1 MKFNTFM
8 LIYAVVSLIFGLG
21 FVLTPGLVLSVYG
34 VEADLSFRY
43 IGQLF
48 GAALISLGVLSWSVR
63 SAGDS
68 DVRKAVLSSLLVG
81 EVLGFVLAV
90 IGQITGALNVLGWS
104 VVFVYLLLSA
114 GLAYFRFAS
123 PSR

>member
-8 LIYAVVSLIFGLG
+8 LIYAVVSLLFGIG
-21 FVLTPGLVLSVYG
+21 FVLAPGLVLSVYG
-34 VEADLSFRY
+34 ADADLSFRY

-81 EVLGFVLAV
+81 EVIGFVLAV
-90 IGQITGALNVLGWS
+90 IGQITGALTVLGWS

-114 GLAYFRFAS
+114 GLAYFRFAAS
-123 PSR
+123 SQ

>member
-8 LIYAVVSLIFGLG
+8 IIYAIVSLLFGIG
-21 FVLTPGLVLSVYG
+21 FVLAPGLVLSVYG
-34 VEADLSFRY
+34 ADADLSFRY

-81 EVLGFVLAV
+81 EVIGFVLAV

-123 PSR
+123 PTR

>member
-8 LIYAVVSLIFGLG
+8 LIYAVVSLLFGIG
-21 FVLTPGLVLSVYG
+21 FVLAPGLVLSVYG

-43 IGQLF
+43 IAQLF

-81 EVLGFVLAV
+81 EVIGFVLAV

-123 PSR
+123 PTR

>member
-8 LIYAVVSLIFGLG
+8 FIYAVVSLMFGIG
-21 FVLTPGLVLSVYG
+21 FVLMPGLVLSVYG
-34 VEADLSFRY
+34 VEADLSFKY
-43 IGQLF
+43 IAQLF

-63 SAGDS
+63 GAGDS

-81 EVLGFVLAV
+81 EAIGLILAV
-90 IGQITGALNVLGWS
+90 MGQVTGALNVLGWS

-114 GLAYFRFAS
+114 GLVYFRFAS
-123 PSR
+123 PTQ

>member
-8 LIYAVVSLIFGLG
+8 LIYAVVSLLFGIG
-21 FVLTPGLVLSVYG
+21 FVLAPGLVLSVYG
-34 VEADLSFRY
+34 ADADLSFRY

-81 EVLGFVLAV
+81 EVIGFVLAV
-90 IGQITGALNVLGWS
+90 IGQLTGALNVLGWS

-114 GLAYFRFAS
+114 GLAYFRFAGS
-123 PSR
+123 SR

>member
-8 LIYAVVSLIFGLG
+8 LIYAVVSLLFGIG
-21 FVLTPGLVLSVYG
+21 FVLAPALVLSVYG
-34 VEADLSFRY
+34 VDADLSFRY
-43 IGQLF
+43 IGQLL

-68 DVRKAVLSSLLVG
+68 DVRKAVLSSLLIG
-81 EVLGFVLAV
+81 EVIGFVLAV
-90 IGQITGALNVLGWS
+90 IGQMTGALNVLGWS

-123 PSR
+123 STR

>member
-8 LIYAVVSLIFGLG
+8 LIYAVVSLLFGIG
-21 FVLTPGLVLSVYG
+21 FVLAPALVLSVYG
-34 VEADLSFRY
+34 VDADLSFRY
-43 IGQLF
+43 IGQLL

-81 EVLGFVLAV
+81 EVIGFVLAV

-123 PSR
+123 PTR

>member
-8 LIYAVVSLIFGLG
+8 LIYAVVSLLFGVG
-21 FVLTPGLVLSVYG
+21 FVLAPALVLSVYG
-34 VEADLSFRY
+34 VDADLSFRY
-43 IGQLF
+43 IGQLL

-81 EVLGFVLAV
+81 EVIGFVLAV
-90 IGQITGALNVLGWS
+90 IGQITGAMNVLGWS
-104 VVFVYLLLSA
+104 VVFVYLLFSA
-114 GLAYFRFAS
+114 GLAYFRFVS
-123 PSR
+123 PAR

>member
-8 LIYAVVSLIFGLG
+8 LIYAVVSLLFGIG
-21 FVLTPGLVLSVYG
+21 FVLAPALVLSVYG
-34 VEADLSFRY
+34 VDADLSFRY
-43 IGQLF
+43 IGQLL

-68 DVRKAVLSSLLVG
+68 DVRKAVLSSLLIG
-81 EVLGFVLAV
+81 EVIGFVLAV

-123 PSR
+123 PTR

>member
-8 LIYAVVSLIFGLG
+8 LIYAVVSLLFGIG
-21 FVLTPGLVLSVYG
+21 FVLAPGLVLSVYG
-34 VEADLSFRY
+34 ADADLSFRY

-81 EVLGFVLAV
+81 EVIGFVLAV

-123 PSR
+123 PPR